1 VLQGPA
7 LRTTRPEKVPLTAP
21 QCISAFITPVDLKK
35 VGSDADERAVVTLTG
50 ARKSARHE
58 DGFTL
63 IELLVVILIIGILA
77 AIAIPSFLSQTVKAY
92 DASAK
97 ELARTAETTA
107 LTIGTDNGNTFTN
120 TDLTLATLSS
130 YESTIQTAS
139 GGNNAFL
146 VSAGPGSSPPTTD
159 FYVVAQ
165 AASTGDQFE
174 IERTPTGSIY
184 RFCAAPTTSGGSTYP
199 SGWPI
204 TSGTATS
211 NTATSVTSGGC
222 VNGSW

>member
-1 VLQGPA
+1 M
-7 LRTTRPEKVPLTAP
+7 RTEPRTSIRNEN
-21 QCISAFITPVDLKK
+21 
-35 VGSDADERAVVTLTG
+35 
-50 ARKSARHE
+50 
-58 DGFTL
+58 GFTL

-77 AIAIPSFLSQTVKAY
+77 AIAIPSFLSQTTKAY

-107 LTIGTDNGNTFTN
+107 LTIGTDNANTFTSS
-120 TDLTLATLSS
+120 DLTLGTLNS

-139 GGNNAFL
+139 GGNNAFI
-146 VSAGPGSSPPTTD
+146 VSAGPGTSPPATN

-174 IERTPTGSIY
+174 IERSSNGVIY
-184 RFCAAPTTSGGSTYP
+184 RFCAVPTTPGGSTYP
-199 SGWPI
+199 TGWPI
-204 TSGTATS
+204 TTGSATS
-211 NTATSVTSGGC
+211 NTVTTVTSGGC